1 MIDVHVGLI
10 AGAVIG
16 IIIGLVAW
24 IIKLAHEDI
33 TAEKRSRS
41 REEEIE

>member
-24 IIKLAHEDI
+24 IIKLAHAEI
-33 TAEKRSRS
+33 TAEKRARS